1 MGAGK
6 LQTWN
11 GSIIGAADFLSLEN
25 SKLRQH
31 ILNSYLSIEG
41 KGKRTPLALG
51 EFHVLLLRGGV
62 L

>member
-11 GSIIGAADFLSLEN
+11 GSIIGAVGFLSLGN

-31 ILNSYLSIEG
+31 ILTIFPS
-41 KGKRTPLALG
+41 KGRRKDAAGLG
-51 EFHVLLLRGGV
+51 EFHVVLLRGGV